1 MQLHVRIASSQRLQS
16 KYYTFIVLQLS
27 WCPKH
32 VILWVSCWHNLA
44 TWLPP
49 RFYPPDKSGRG
60 LGSYGWPWCHGNQ
73 VMTDHHVMGTR
84 LWLNL
89 VSWEPGCGWPFW
101 CHGNQAM
108 TDLGVMGTRL
118 WLIIMSWEPGYGWAW
133 CHGNQAVADL
143 FGVMGTRLWLT
154 LVSWEPGYDW
164 PWCHGNQAMVDLGVM
179 GTRLW
184 LTLMSCEPGY
194 GWPSCHGNQAM
205 ADLGVMWTCTWYCT
219 KLSALFS
226 PHFPSHSMCHFE
238 PLLHVNT
245 QWGRCSE
252 YSAHE
257 HTVRMM

>member
-32 VILWVSCWHNLA
+32 VILRVSCWPNLA

-60 LGSYGWPWCHGNQ
+60 LGCYGWPWCHGNQ

-118 WLIIMSWEPGYGWAW
+118 WLTLMSWEPGYGWPW
-133 CHGNQAVADL
+133 CYGNQAMTDL
-143 FGVMGTRLWLT
+143 DVMSTRLWLT
-154 LVSWEPGYDW
+154 LVSWEPGYGW
-164 PWCHGNQAMVDLGVM
+164 PW
-179 GTRLW
+179 
-184 LTLMSCEPGY
+184 
-194 GWPSCHGNQAM
+194 CHGNQAM
-205 ADLGVMWTCTWYCT
+205 ADLGVMGTCTWYCT

-226 PHFPSHSMCHFE
+226 PHFPSHYMCHFE

-257 HTVRMM
+257 HTVRLM